1 MSWSAASPTLRRL
14 ARQALPGK
22 AAPTL
27 SEVFADA
34 VTDAAAVGFVLS
46 QLPASH
52 GPVLWVQ
59 DRVSR
64 KESGQ
69 PYMPGLPEVSVLRVE
84 VGRPADV
91 LWAMEEGLR
100 CGALRGVIG
109 EIWGDAA
116 AMSFTASK
124 RLAMRAEAAGVP
136 CWLLRRAAS
145 ADLSAARDRWRIGAL
160 PSAPLQSD
168 PAAPGMAQWRV
179 ELFRSRRAKPGVW
192 TACYDGA
199 HLTATGRVDL
209 AAEPADGAVHAGDV
223 GPGLRAAR

>member
-1 MSWSAASPTLRRL
+1 MSWNAAPSTLDRL
-14 ARQALPGK
+14 TRQSLPGK

-27 SEVFADA
+27 SEVFAGAVSDA
-34 VTDAAAVGFVLS
+34 SAVGFVLS
-46 QLPASH
+46 QLPASG

-64 KESGQ
+64 SESGR
-69 PYMPGLPEVSVLRVE
+69 PYMPGLPQISVLRVE

-100 CGALRGVIG
+100 CSALRGVIG
-109 EIWGDAA
+109 EVWGDAA
-116 AMSFTASK
+116 AVNFTASK
-124 RLAMRAEAAGVP
+124 RLAMRAEAVGVP

-145 ADLSAARDRWRIGAL
+145 ADLSAARDRWRVGAV
-160 PSAPLQSD
+160 PSRVLQSD

-192 TACYDGA
+192 VASYDG
-199 HLTATGRVDL
+199 TTCRVDR
-209 AAEPADGAVHAGDV
+209 AAEPADGAVPAGNV